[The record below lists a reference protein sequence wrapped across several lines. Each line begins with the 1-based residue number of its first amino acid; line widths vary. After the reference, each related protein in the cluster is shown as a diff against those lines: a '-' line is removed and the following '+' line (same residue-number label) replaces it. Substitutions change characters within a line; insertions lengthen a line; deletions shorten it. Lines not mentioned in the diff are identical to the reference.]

1 MPAVTVAAGST
12 LHAAAAGA
20 AGAATAAAT
29 VFGSSVAYYI
39 STDRLT

>member
-12 LHAAAAGA
+12 LHATAAGA

-39 STDRLT
+39 NTDRLT